1 MKNKGGL
8 FILMGLILS
17 LLILGFA
24 FKINTT
30 YLESE
35 KKTFNQAAIT
45 QVKNK
50 YSNLNSIKDFY
61 REGTI
66 KSYFERIV
74 PFSYEIDENTISF
87 TQELPAKKVL
97 FRNFF
102 DYINAYKI
110 FVESDDAL
118 ITDGIDVSA
127 ETIQNSLW
135 GGTDENIVLMIK
147 PQCKKYSITDQNSM
161 YFYGSDE
168 CAEPFDISLIKRIDI
183 NVFVPATEDYNWLAC
198 SYGGDL
204 NCYQEPYVPGDA
216 NPFIEINLS
225 DSDCPNCDLNSDM
238 IKTSKHFNPLQSNS
252 AVFSCVGAS
261 CSSEDIEI
269 LFDQSNT
276 IINHSGT
283 AVEIKIQ
290 FLFATKIEEFELND
304 FNLTLT
310 DDRFNIRKTNK

>member
-24 FKINTT
+24 FKINST

-45 QVKNK
+45 QIKNK

-74 PFSYEIDENTISF
+74 PFSYEIDENTIGF

-110 FVESDDAL
+110 FIESDDAL
-118 ITDGIDVSA
+118 INDKIDVSV

-147 PQCKKYSITDQNSM
+147 PQCKKYSITDHNSM

-168 CAEPFDISLIKRIDI
+168 CAEGFDIGLIKRIDI
-183 NVFVPATEDYNWLAC
+183 NISVPATEDYNWLAC
-198 SYGGDL
+198 SYGGDV
-204 NCYQEPYVPGDA
+204 NCHQEIYVPGDA
-216 NPFIEINLS
+216 NPFIEINLL
-225 DSDCPNCDLNSDM
+225 DSDCPNCDLNSDTR
-238 IKTSKHFNPLQSNS
+238 KTSKHFNPLASNS

-261 CSSEDIEI
+261 CASEDIEI
-269 LFDQSNT
+269 LFNENNT
-276 IINHSGT
+276 IIKHSGT
-283 AVEIKIQ
+283 AVDVKIQ
-290 FLFATKIEEFELND
+290 FLFTAKIEGFELSD